1 MKKVEAIIRVGK
13 LNAVKAALEEI
24 KHPGLTVT
32 EVRGHGIQKGITET
46 WRGKAIKIDLLDK
59 IKIEVVTADKDVN
72 KIVNAIVE
80 DGKTGN
86 IGDGKIFISTVD
98 EVVRIRT
105 GEKGEKAVS
114 S

>member
-32 EVRGHGIQKGITET
+32 NVRGHGVQKGITET
-46 WRGKAIKIDLLDK
+46 WRGKSIKIDLLDK
-59 IKIEVVTADKDVN
+59 VKIEIVSPDKDVN
-72 KIVNAIVE
+72 RIISAIVE
-80 DGKTGN
+80 EGKTGN
-86 IGDGKIFISTVD
+86 VGDGKIFVSTVD
-98 EVVRIRT
+98 DVVRIRT

-114 S
+114 

>member
-32 EVRGHGIQKGITET
+32 NVRGHGVQKGITET
-46 WRGKAIKIDLLDK
+46 WRGKSIKIDLLDK
-59 IKIEVVTADKDVN
+59 VKIEIVSPDKDVN
-72 KIVNAIVE
+72 KIISAIVE
-80 DGKTGN
+80 EGKTGN
-86 IGDGKIFISTVD
+86 VGDGKIFVSTVD
-98 EVVRIRT
+98 DVVRIRT

-114 S
+114 

>member
-32 EVRGHGIQKGITET
+32 NVRGHGVQKGITET
-46 WRGKAIKIDLLDK
+46 WRGKSIKIDLLDK
-59 IKIEVVTADKDVN
+59 VKIEIVSPDKDVS
-72 KIVNAIVE
+72 KIIAAIVE
-80 DGKTGN
+80 EGKTGN
-86 IGDGKIFISTVD
+86 VGDGKIFVSTVD

-114 S
+114 